1 MMSTLVKL
9 FHILVVIIIT
19 PIWSFEDDAI
29 LLAPNLT
36 VKKTLEFDDVVEE
49 KNSSEVYTTGDM
61 VRDEDHPLV
70 ILLATLPHSMV
81 LKIKPKPEN
90 IRNHTVIRLLYERV
104 SVKKEGPKQRH
115 LDDPVIEYVELS
127 RPELD
132 HILDDLPMGRYIV
145 CGEALHNAKLLQA
158 SCFEARVERLD
169 NNSLQVGVKVLIV
182 ISIVLVMF
190 VIFYSILYQMCK
202 KKRCSRQKIGYS

>member
-1 MMSTLVKL
+1 MSSQWCSNV
-9 FHILVVIIIT
+9 FCI
-19 PIWSFEDDAI
+19 FA
-29 LLAPNLT
+29 
-36 VKKTLEFDDVVEE
+36 
-49 KNSSEVYTTGDM
+49 
-61 VRDEDHPLV
+61 
-70 ILLATLPHSMV
+70 
-81 LKIKPKPEN
+81 
-90 IRNHTVIRLLYERV
+90 RLLYERV
-104 SVKKEGPKQRH
+104 SVKKEGPEQRH

-127 RPELD
+127 KPSMD
-132 HILDDLPMGRYIV
+132 HMLDDLPQGRYIV

-190 VIFYSILYQMCK
+190 VIFYAILYQMCK